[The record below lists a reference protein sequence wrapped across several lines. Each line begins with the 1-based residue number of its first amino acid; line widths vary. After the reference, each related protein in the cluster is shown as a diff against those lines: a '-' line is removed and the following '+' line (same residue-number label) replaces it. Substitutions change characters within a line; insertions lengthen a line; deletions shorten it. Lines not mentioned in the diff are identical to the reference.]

1 MARGVGEAGGAE
13 ASLRGEGATPGRPLG
28 AGLRRIGRLR
38 RLRSAMDVQPRSENN
53 IAYRAEFD
61 RGGRFVA
68 MEAPDPIVGDGRK
81 FFRGPR

>member
-1 MARGVGEAGGAE
+1 
-13 ASLRGEGATPGRPLG
+13 
-28 AGLRRIGRLR
+28 
-38 RLRSAMDVQPRSENN
+38 MDVQPRSENN